1 MQKKKLAIYIIGAIT
16 IAVVSVMAIMTLI
29 VASGSFRMR
38 KTRLIIRTGSDDKE
52 YDGTPLACDEWSLAY
67 GKLAAGHT
75 MEVTV
80 YGEQVRPGSSPNKA
94 EVKITD
100 SDGLDVTGKYELQME
115 LGTLEVTKRKL
126 VIKSAS
132 ATKIYDGTPL
142 SNERGA
148 LANGRITKGHY
159 LKCEDFVSVT
169 EPGVHPNTFSAY
181 ILDDS
186 GADVSEGYEISY
198 EFGELIIQY
207 SHIEILS
214 ESAEKTYDGTPLTA
228 GGCSIQE
235 GSVYRGHKIE
245 MKTYGTIT
253 GVGSCYNNVTATV
266 TDENG
271 NDVTA
276 LYDIHCEAGMLSV
289 YPRRLDVRTQNVK
302 RRKNDTPVEHDWDLV
317 SGSLAPGE
325 ELQVITI
332 QQRNASSNS
341 FSGDNYIVSV
351 SVTKDGR
358 ADDLSGNYQI
368 SYQYGRVDIT
378 E

>member
-186 GADVSEGYEISY
+186 GADMSEGYDISY

-214 ESAEKTYDGTPLTA
+214 DRK
-228 GGCSIQE
+228 
-235 GSVYRGHKIE
+235 SV
-245 MKTYGTIT
+245 
-253 GVGSCYNNVTATV
+253 V
-266 TDENG
+266 
-271 NDVTA
+271 
-276 LYDIHCEAGMLSV
+276 
-289 YPRRLDVRTQNVK
+289 
-302 RRKNDTPVEHDWDLV
+302 
-317 SGSLAPGE
+317 
-325 ELQVITI
+325 
-332 QQRNASSNS
+332 
-341 FSGDNYIVSV
+341 
-351 SVTKDGR
+351 
-358 ADDLSGNYQI
+358 
-368 SYQYGRVDIT
+368 
-378 E
+378 

>member
-16 IAVVSVMAIMTLI
+16 IAVVTVMAVMTMI
-29 VASGSFRMR
+29 VAAGSFRIR

-52 YDGTPLACDEWSLAY
+52 YDGEPLSCDEWSLAY
-67 GKLAAGHT
+67 GELLEGHT
-75 MEVTV
+75 MEVKV

-94 EVKITD
+94 YVKITD

-142 SNERGA
+142 SNQRGA

-159 LKCEDFVSVT
+159 LKCEDFTEVK
-169 EPGVHPNTFSAY
+169 EPGIHPNTFSAY
-181 ILDDS
+181 IVDDE
-186 GADVSEGYEISY
+186 GNDVSEGYDISY
-198 EFGELIIQY
+198 EFGDLTIQY
-207 SHIEILS
+207 ARLVIASG
-214 ESAEKTYDGTPLTA
+214 SAEKTYDGTPLTSDY
-228 GGCSIQE
+228 CRITE
-235 GSVYRGHKIE
+235 GNVYSGHKIN
-245 MKTYGTIT
+245 MKTTGSIT
-253 GVGSCYNNVTATV
+253 GAGACYNNVTATV
-266 TDENG
+266 TDANG

-276 LYDIHCEAGMLSV
+276 LYEINCESGMLTV
-289 YPRRLDVRTQNVK
+289 YPRRINVRTQNVR
-302 RRKNDTPVEHDWDLV
+302 RRKNETPVEHDWDLI
-317 SGSLAPGE
+317 SGSMAPGE
-325 ELQVITI
+325 ELTIVTI
-332 QQRNASSNS
+332 QQRGANTNS

-358 ADDLSGNYQI
+358 TDDLSGNYQI
-368 SYQYGRVDIT
+368 SCQYGRVDIT